1 MLRKIRKWLFT
12 RKEHREDLKVCK
24 SYWDKDIKV
33 ICDTLAYWDNEGAYH
48 QWIPFIKGMPYAFGR
63 PLTNMYAK
71 SMSVTVVNGLGINNL
86 LYALVFFDASGRG
99 NIKVY
104 PLLVFCSHKRGVWAQ
119 PVHSEASLV
128 ALVGEKQY
136 AYIRKNS
143 RINWNMAE
151 IV

>member
-1 MLRKIRKWLFT
+1 MLRKIRKWFAD
-12 RKEHREDLKVCK
+12 RKEHRADLKVCK

-33 ICDTLAYWDNEGAYH
+33 ICDTLAYWDSSAHRY
-48 QWIPFIKGMPYAFGR
+48 IPFIKGMPYAFGR
-63 PLTNMYAK
+63 PLTHMGAK
-71 SMSVTVVNGLGINNL
+71 SMSVTVVDGFGINNL
-86 LYALVFFDASGRG
+86 LFTLVFFDASGMG
-99 NIKVY
+99 NIKVF
-104 PLLVFCSHKRGVWAQ
+104 PLLVFCSHKRGVWTQ

>member
-1 MLRKIRKWLFT
+1 MLKRIIKWLAT
-12 RKEHREDLKVCK
+12 RKEHRADLKVCK
-24 SYWDKDIKV
+24 TYWDKDIRV
-33 ICDTLAYWDNEGAYH
+33 LCDTLAYWDDSAHRY
-48 QWIPFIKGMPYAFGR
+48 IPFIKGMPYSWGR
-63 PLTNMYAK
+63 PLTNMSAK
-71 SMSVTVVNGLGINNL
+71 RLSVTVVDGFGINNL
-86 LYALVFFDASGRG
+86 LFTLVFYDASGRS

-104 PLLVFCSHKRGVWAQ
+104 PLLVFCSHKRGVWTQ